1 MENKRLSSLFCLG
14 IFFCTLAFSPFV
26 MDFTLTP
33 KFILLAALL
42 FVCTAIIYRQS
53 IALKVQFD
61 VVILALTAY
70 ILYCCLTICWSLNK
84 AEAIFESSKLVLSYV
99 VFLLAAKLLQS
110 PQSRTRSQLLKISVL
125 VVIIEFIVACFQLT
139 NAGGLN
145 KESMYLV
152 TGLNGH
158 KNLFSSFLFLNLCF
172 LLMAYC
178 KLSDTWKVVTITGI
192 LLNTALIILLR
203 TKAVWVG
210 IAAML
215 VIAGAIQIFKFK
227 MHLLQ
232 KIPAWAVIIV
242 LVIFMNLFFLVIG
255 PRLVKEAIIQE
266 TATSE
271 GSYDNRVHLDQ
282 ERLII
287 WDKTYQVFEKKKLA
301 GTGMGNWQIYFPDVS
316 LTGLYRA
323 EDLNFTFQRPHNDFL
338 WILSETGLIGFNLFI
353 ITVISIIVLLIKK
366 SAAGDPA
373 VLKRELVILIAFIT
387 GFLVISCFD
396 FPKER
401 IEHGI
406 WFYILL
412 AMAYVQL
419 KKGLPE
425 TLKSFKTISLSPHM
439 ALSFL
444 ALLAFILITG
454 IYRYKGEYYA
464 RKMLACKSENNFQGL
479 ISMGKKAMSYV
490 FTIDPT
496 SVPIAWHMGNANAAL
511 MNYQEAQHD
520 FFEALHYNPFNRNVL
535 NDLASSL
542 VYTGNSALA
551 KRYYEEA
558 ARISPR
564 FDDPKLNLAAVYMA
578 EKNFEMAQKWLDAL
592 LHDSEK
598 RTQYQRVID
607 SHR

>member
-1 MENKRLSSLFCLG
+1 MENKKLSTLFCVG

-42 FVCTAIIYRQS
+42 FACTAIIYRQS
-53 IALKVQFD
+53 ITLNVQFD
-61 VVILALTAY
+61 IVMLALTAY
-70 ILYCCLTICWSLNK
+70 IFYCCITICWSLNK

-110 PQSRTRSQLLKISVL
+110 PHSHTRSQLLKISVL
-125 VVIIEFIVACFQLT
+125 LVIIEFIVACFQLA

-158 KNLFSSFLFLNLCF
+158 KNLFSSFLFLNLFF
-172 LLMAYC
+172 LLMAYR
-178 KLSDTWKVVTITGI
+178 KLPDTWKIVTITSI
-192 LLNTALIILLR
+192 VLNTALIILLR

-210 IAAML
+210 ISAML
-215 VIAGAIQIFKFK
+215 VIAGAIQILKFK

-232 KIPAWAVIIV
+232 KIPAWAVIII
-242 LVIFMNLFFLVIG
+242 LVILMNLFFLVIG
-255 PRLVKEAIIQE
+255 PRLVKRAIIHE
-266 TATSE
+266 TTIASGNIE
-271 GSYDNRVHLDQ
+271 ERIHLDQ

-338 WILSETGLIGFNLFI
+338 WILSETGLIGFNLFL

-373 VLKRELVILIAFIT
+373 VPKRDLAILIAFIT

-406 WFYILL
+406 WFYLLL
-412 AMAYVQL
+412 AIAYVQL
-419 KKGLPE
+419 KKGPQE
-425 TLKSFKTISLSPHM
+425 TLKSFKTIRLSRHIG
-439 ALSFL
+439 LSFL
-444 ALLAFILITG
+444 ALLAFILITA
-454 IYRYKGEYYA
+454 ICRYKGEYYA
-464 RKMLACKSENNFQGL
+464 RKMLAYKFENNYQGVL
-479 ISMGKKAMSYV
+479 TSGKRAVSYA

-496 SVPIAWHMGNANAAL
+496 SVPIAWYLGNANAAL
-511 MNYQEAQHD
+511 MNYQQAQLD

-551 KRYYEEA
+551 KRYYKEA

-564 FDDPKLNLAAVYMA
+564 FDDPKLNLAAVYIA